1 MIKEFIKESGS
12 RLIPGLANGLLTC
25 PQTQVLPSFG
35 MEEFTNQSHV
45 VGYSYDSESLGLSTC
60 MIWGQPSRHHAVW

>member
-25 PQTQVLPSFG
+25 PQTQVLPSFV
-35 MEEFTNQSHV
+35 MEEFTNQFRV
-45 VGYSYDSESLGLSTC
+45 MGFSYDSESLGLSTWR
-60 MIWGQPSRHHAVW
+60 IRGQPSGHHAVR